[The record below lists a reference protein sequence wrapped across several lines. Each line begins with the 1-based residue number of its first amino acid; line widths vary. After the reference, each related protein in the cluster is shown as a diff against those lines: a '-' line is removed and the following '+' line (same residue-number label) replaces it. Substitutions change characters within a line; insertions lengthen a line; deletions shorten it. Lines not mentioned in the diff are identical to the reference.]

1 MKMFFIMAL
10 GRSGTNFLASLLARD
25 PRGRVHH
32 EPYPLDPRLIVLRY
46 AGGFDA
52 VLGELL
58 EERFSSLLPEEGKA
72 AFYGEI
78 NSYLRY
84 EVDWLRSRFDPALI
98 HLVRD
103 GRDFVRSAYIRG
115 VYTPLEPDGPIV
127 PKDSDPYA
135 GEWPRMS
142 RFQKLCWYWM
152 HTNEFLASKIGAL
165 VRLEDLLRDYRLFEK
180 SILQPTGLSISEDL
194 WRREVERPRNTSRAF
209 RLRSRLVALFR
220 GRKRIPDLRP
230 LPRWQEWDAEMN
242 GQFWKIC
249 GQTMRRFGYLE

>member
-1 MKMFFIMAL
+1 MRMFFIMAL
-10 GRSGTNFLASLLARD
+10 GRSGTNFLASLLDRD
-25 PRGRVHH
+25 RRGRVHH

-52 VLGELL
+52 VLNELL
-58 EERFSSLLPEEGKA
+58 EERFRSLLPGEGA
-72 AFYGEI
+72 AEFYGEI

-135 GEWPRMS
+135 GKWPRMS
-142 RFQKLCWYWM
+142 RFQRLCWYWM
-152 HTNEFLASKIGAL
+152 HTNEFLASKIGSA
-165 VRLEDLLRDYRLFEK
+165 VRFEDLLQDYALFKER
-180 SILQPTGLSISEDL
+180 ILDPTGIRVSEDL
-194 WRREVERPRNTSRAF
+194 WRREVERPRNTSKGF
-209 RLRSRLVALFR
+209 RLRSRLVGLLR
-220 GRKRIPDLRP
+220 GRKSVPDLRP
-230 LPRWQEWDAEMN
+230 LPPWPDWNDEMT
-242 GQFWKIC
+242 GQFQSIC
-249 GQTMRRFGYLE
+249 GQTMHRFGYRE